1 MAHATGLERI
11 IQEYVPGKQLSLAHI
26 VASPTRDL
34 YEKLG
39 LIRKPATIYQ
49 STTGSFIFLN
59 IRVTT
64 PAAIRINAKSEIK

>member
-1 MAHATGLERI
+1 MSADSTTVGI
-11 IQEYVPGKQLSLAHI
+11 
-26 VASPTRDL
+26 

-39 LIRKPATIYQ
+39 LIRKPATIYP